1 MTKYSAYIDTTIL
14 ANWILYYK
22 KRDVIPKAEKKIIES
37 FTMLELIEKNLFICK
52 FVSSTW
58 AMCEVANVILN
69 DILTE
74 EMNRN
79 GISLVQ
85 FPSQK
90 RVFQI
95 ENESKKRTIIENLAD
110 FRDFLK
116 NLNVKIRSF
125 EVDDDSVTDL
135 LMKHTF
141 LPTPDALH
149 LSFAFRS
156 CDMLV
161 TLDARH
167 FLHPKHRKQIQ
178 DTNKIEIWR
187 PYELIEHYQKKN
199 RRIALQGS

>member
-1 MTKYSAYIDTTIL
+1 MTKYSAYIDTTIF

-22 KRDVIPKAEKKIIES
+22 KRDVIPNAGKKIIES

-58 AMCEVANVILN
+58 AMCEVAGVILDN
-69 DILTE
+69 ILTE

-95 ENESKKRTIIENLAD
+95 EDESKKRTIIENLAD

-116 NLNVKIRSF
+116 NLNVNIRSF
-125 EVDDDSVTDL
+125 EVDDDSVTDI

-161 TLDARH
+161 TLDERH

-187 PYELIEHYQKKN
+187 PYELIEHYKKKN
-199 RRIALQGS
+199 RRIDLQVS

>member
-22 KRDVIPKAEKKIIES
+22 KRDVIPKAGKKIIES

-95 ENESKKRTIIENLAD
+95 EDESKKRTIIENLAD

-161 TLDARH
+161 TLDTRH

-187 PYELIEHYQKKN
+187 PYELIEHYQKKESKN
-199 RRIALQGS
+199 RSSR